1 MIICFPQCNRSQ
13 ESCGQLHKYCSIHGN
28 KIPNFHPRFSAD
40 LHRVLVFHRPVKT
53 TAGWKL
59 STEYTRNKTKVTE
72 RYHSHRKFK
81 CFFKNCSQFCFLKLV
96 AYSHQNQLS
105 LVSATD
111 IFKSND
117 VLSSTTSSNYLVC
130 THQRPFHTFVGSC
143 STHKQPGTTHMS
155 EKLVKVMV
163 ETKKNRDKRF
173 TEVSIFHLNCCWC
186 FFSTKTP
193 PSIFHVFHYTQCF
206 HTFSGVRT

>member
-53 TAGWKL
+53 MAGWKL

-81 CFFKNCSQFCFLKLV
+81 CFFQKLLTILFSKVSRIFWFLLPIYLKAMMYRLP
-96 AYSHQNQLS
+96 
-105 LVSATD
+105 
-111 IFKSND
+111 
-117 VLSSTTSSNYLVC
+117 TTSSNYLVC
-130 THQRPFHTFVGSC
+130 THQRPLHTFVGSC

-163 ETKKNRDKRF
+163 ETKKKTKINVLLKCPF
-173 TEVSIFHLNCCWC
+173 SI
-186 FFSTKTP
+186 
-193 PSIFHVFHYTQCF
+193 
-206 HTFSGVRT
+206 

>member
-40 LHRVLVFHRPVKT
+40 LHRVLIFHRPVKT

-59 STEYTRNKTKVTE
+59 STEYTTNKAKVTE

-117 VLSSTTSSNYLVC
+117 VLSSNNESQLSGMHPSKTLPYLCRYGRVAIFKTQTTWNYTYV
-130 THQRPFHTFVGSC
+130 
-143 STHKQPGTTHMS
+143 
-155 EKLVKVMV
+155 
-163 ETKKNRDKRF
+163 
-173 TEVSIFHLNCCWC
+173 
-186 FFSTKTP
+186 
-193 PSIFHVFHYTQCF
+193 
-206 HTFSGVRT
+206 